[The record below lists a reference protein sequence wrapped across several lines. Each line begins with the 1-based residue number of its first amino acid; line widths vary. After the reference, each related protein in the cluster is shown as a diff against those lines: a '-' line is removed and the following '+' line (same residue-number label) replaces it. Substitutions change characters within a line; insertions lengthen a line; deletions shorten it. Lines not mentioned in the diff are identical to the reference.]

1 MVFSTKIPFMDAMHN
16 ILTRNSPRELT
27 SPIPSSAEM
36 QEIYQAALR
45 APDHAWLRP
54 SRFIEVTGKGLEK
67 LSKIFVEFAKS
78 EFEDVTPE
86 QLEKYRAAPFRA
98 PMIIIL
104 TTKVTEHPKVPKVE
118 QMLSTATAAENILLA
133 LHAKNFA
140 GMWRTGK
147 FAFNEKLAQYFN
159 LSSDHEVVGY
169 LYVGTPT
176 GTTKKIPELN
186 LDKFVT
192 HWNE

>member
-1 MVFSTKIPFMDAMHN
+1 MEAMQN

-27 SPIPSSAEM
+27 EPLPSSKEM

-67 LSKIFVEFAKS
+67 LSKIFVEFAKN
-78 EFEDVTPE
+78 EFKDVTSD
-86 QLEKYRAAPFRA
+86 QLEKYKAAPFRA

-104 TTKVTEHPKVPKVE
+104 VTKVSEHPKVPKVE
-118 QMLSTATAAENILLA
+118 QLLSLGASAQNILLA
-133 LHAKNFA
+133 IDSLGYGAV
-140 GMWRTGK
+140 WRTGK
-147 FAFNEKLAQYFN
+147 MAFNPYVVEALKLPEN
-159 LSSDHEVVGY
+159 SEIIGY

-176 GTTKKIPELN
+176 RQGKSIPELN
-186 LDKFVT
+186 IDDFLTKII
-192 HWNE
+192 

>member
-1 MVFSTKIPFMDAMHN
+1 MEAMQN

-27 SPIPSSAEM
+27 NPIPSSAEM

-67 LSKIFVEFAKS
+67 LSKIFVEFAKN

-147 FAFNEKLAQYFN
+147 FAFNEKLAQYLN
-159 LSSDHEVVGY
+159 LSPDHEVIGY
-169 LYVGTPT
+169 LYVGTPS
-176 GTTKKIPELN
+176 GTTKKIPKLN

>member
-1 MVFSTKIPFMDAMHN
+1 MEAMQN
-16 ILTRNSPRELT
+16 ILTRNSPRELIE
-27 SPIPSSAEM
+27 PIPSNKEM

-67 LSKIFVEFAKS
+67 LSKIFVEFAEN
-78 EFEDVTPE
+78 EFKDVTSD
-86 QLEKYRAAPFRA
+86 QLQKYQAAPFRA

-104 TTKVTEHPKVPKVE
+104 ITKVSEHPKVPKVE

-147 FAFNEKLAQYFN
+147 FAFNNKLAKYLN
-159 LSSDHEVVGY
+159 LSSVHEVIGY
-169 LYVGTPT
+169 LYVGTPS
-176 GTTKKIPELN
+176 GTSKKIPELDV
-186 LDKFVT
+186 DKFVT

>member
-1 MVFSTKIPFMDAMHN
+1 MDAIEA
-16 ILTRNSPRELT
+16 ILSRKSSPRQQEPGPNEKEL
-27 SPIPSSAEM
+27 EL
-36 QEIYQAALR
+36 IYKSALR

-67 LSKIFVEFAKS
+67 LSNIFVEFANT
-78 EFEDVTPE
+78 EFENVTPE

-104 TTKVTEHPKVPKVE
+104 ATKVTEHPKVPKVE

-133 LHAKNFA
+133 LHAKNYA

-147 FAFNEKLAQYFN
+147 FAFNKKLAQYLN
-159 LSSDHEVVGY
+159 LTSDHEVIGY
-169 LYVGTPT
+169 LYVGTPS
-176 GTTKKIPELN
+176 GTAKKIPELD
-186 LDKFVT
+186 LDKFVS

>member
-1 MVFSTKIPFMDAMHN
+1 MEAMQN
-16 ILTRNSPRELT
+16 ILTRNSPRELMEP
-27 SPIPSSAEM
+27 SPSSKEM

-54 SRFIEVTGKGLEK
+54 SLFIEVTGKGLEK
-67 LSKIFVEFAKS
+67 LSKIFVEFAKN
-78 EFEDVTPE
+78 EFKDVTSD
-86 QLEKYRAAPFRA
+86 QLEKYKAAPFRA

-104 TTKVTEHPKVPKVE
+104 VTKVSEHPKVPKIE

-133 LHAKNFA
+133 LHSKNYA

-147 FAFNEKLAQYFN
+147 FAFNKKLVNYLN
-159 LSSDHEVVGY
+159 LSSDHEVIGY
-169 LYVGTPT
+169 LYVGTPS
-176 GTTKKIPELN
+176 GKAKKIPKLD